1 MQTKMMY
8 NILIAFRKGL
18 ITDIMNSF
26 LNYLIKYIQL
36 IRISDIVDIAVVAVI
51 IYYIIKL
58 IRETRAMQL
67 VKGLAILMII
77 FFVSR
82 LYKLNAL
89 NYILSGAMQIGLFA
103 VIVIFQPEL
112 RNLLER
118 MGRFKVGKFMDF
130 AADSGTNDVQL
141 TIAAVV
147 HAAVDMS
154 ATKTGALIVMERET
168 RLGDFMTTGIMLE
181 ANVSSGLLE
190 NIFVPNTPLHDGAV
204 IIRQNRIMA
213 AGCMLPLTTNN
224 NLSHEL
230 GTRHRAAIG
239 LSEST
244 DAIVIVVSEET
255 GKISIARNGTL
266 TRNLTG
272 ESLTKALRKILVQD
286 IEKADKMDKLK
297 FWRTKSE

>member
-1 MQTKMMY
+1 M
-8 NILIAFRKGL
+8 NAF
-18 ITDIMNSF
+18 F
-26 LNYLIKYIQL
+26 EYLIKYIQL
-36 IRISDIVDIAVVAVI
+36 IRLSDIIDVMIVAVI

-58 IRETRAMQL
+58 ICETRAIQL
-67 VKGLAILMII
+67 IKGIVILLLI
-77 FFVSR
+77 FFLSR

-118 MGRFKVGKFMDF
+118 MGRFKVGKIIDL
-130 AADSGTNDVQL
+130 AADSDINSIHM
-141 TIAAVV
+141 TIDSVV
-147 HAAVDMS
+147 KSAVDMS
-154 ATKTGALIVMERET
+154 ASKTGALIVLERESK
-168 RLGDFMTTGIMLE
+168 LGDFMTSGIMLE

-204 IIRQNRIMA
+204 IIRRNKIMA

-224 NLSHEL
+224 NLSYEL

-239 LSEST
+239 LSETT

-272 ESLTKALRKILVQD
+272 ESLTKALRKILVQNMD
-286 IEKADKMDKLK
+286 NADKMDKFK
-297 FWRTKSE
+297 FWRSK

>member
-1 MQTKMMY
+1 MMY
-8 NILIAFRKGL
+8 NILIALRKGL

-36 IRISDIVDIAVVAVI
+36 IRISEIVDIAVVAVI

>member
-1 MQTKMMY
+1 MMY